1 MSLNLLKF
9 VFINGS
15 SIGNSSKVI
24 GQLVKEEFVKKEKC
38 LLIYNGVE
46 KTKIYLKEGKKEL
59 LI

>member
-1 MSLNLLKF
+1 MDQ
-9 VFINGS
+9 I
-15 SIGNSSKVI
+15 IGNSSKVI

-46 KTKIYLKEGKKEL
+46 KQKFIKRRKKEL